1 MAKKS
6 DQTTPAGDDAA
17 SRRAN
22 SIDRVARARDD
33 YFRELYGTWQEVM
46 QQMNEA
52 QRDYQQR
59 LSAIASSDEMT
70 RAHSALA
77 DANRGYTRAV
87 QVAAATP
94 AADSRDAINAERD
107 KYASAVEALT
117 NANAQLQ
124 QQAQTEQQGHAERWR
139 ASQADL
145 QQRYGAAFQR
155 YIAAHVESVSEAG
168 DALDA
173 GLAYTLAQHLLAV
186 ASHAGWLQ
194 RASGGGQQPQV
205 QPAA

>member
-6 DQTTPAGDDAA
+6 DQTTPTADDAA

-22 SIDRVARARDD
+22 AVDRVARARDD
-33 YFRELYGTWQEVM
+33 YFRELYGTWQEVT
-46 QQMNEA
+46 QQLTEA

-59 LSAIASSDEMT
+59 LAEIAKSDDIA
-70 RAHSALA
+70 RAQSALQ
-77 DANRGYTRAV
+77 DANRGYARAV
-87 QVAAATP
+87 QVATATP
-94 AADSRDAINAERD
+94 AADSREAINAERD

-124 QQAQTEQQGHAERWR
+124 QQAQSEHQGFAERAQ

-145 QQRYGAAFQR
+145 RQRYGAAFQR
-155 YIAAHVESVSEAG
+155 YIAAHVESVSAAG
-168 DALDA
+168 EALDA
-173 GLAYTLAQHLLAV
+173 GLAYTLAQQLLAV

-194 RASGGGQQPQV
+194 RASGGGQQPQR
-205 QPAA
+205 AA